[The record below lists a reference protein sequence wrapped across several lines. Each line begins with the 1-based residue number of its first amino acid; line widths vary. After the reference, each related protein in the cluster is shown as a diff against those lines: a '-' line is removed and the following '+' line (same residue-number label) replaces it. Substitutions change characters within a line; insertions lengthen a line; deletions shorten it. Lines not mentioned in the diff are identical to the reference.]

1 MKPLVTQKTVK
12 SRKTSKTIL
21 EQPKISDNDLL
32 DQYKLI
38 TGTSLVQSKTTIN
51 VKPLTEITIKSK
63 NTSKYTIDQ
72 VRNDVNLDYFRQER
86 TSLAESK
93 IVINQSRN
101 PKSLKSLKSQQNSAM
116 TRKNE
121 LELSNSKR
129 FF

>member
-12 SRKTSKTIL
+12 SRKTSKPIL

-72 VRNDVNLDYFRQER
+72 VR
-86 TSLAESK
+86 
-93 IVINQSRN
+93 I
-101 PKSLKSLKSQQNSAM
+101 
-116 TRKNE
+116 
-121 LELSNSKR
+121 
-129 FF
+129 